1 MSKHAN
7 NPAVAYFPGV
17 PFHQHLGVEILETAD
32 DYVKMRLPHKKE
44 LTGGGDAYHGGVVA
58 SLMDC
63 AGSLACYC
71 GHDLSKGFRGSTV
84 TLTIQYIS
92 AARGENLIAEGQVNK
107 RGKELIFSD
116 VTITTE
122 NEGRLIAKGV
132 LVYRLV

>member
-1 MSKHAN
+1 MSDHSK

-17 PFHQHLGVEILETAD
+17 EFHKHLGVEVVETAD

-71 GHDLSKGFRGSTV
+71 GHDMTKGFRGSTV

-92 AARGENLIAEGQVNK
+92 AARGENLIAEGRVNK

-116 VTITTE
+116 VEITGE
-122 NEGRLIAKGV
+122 ESERLIAKGV